1 MAQKIGCLRRFWTD
15 CSGAAALEFALVAP
29 PLILMVVGMVDIGWL
44 QFQKTLLQQIIREG
58 ASAAMAGLDPETAM
72 SSVIAIKR
80 LGSTPTI
87 NMTCLNDLGSV
98 VTPCTTSGAID
109 SSIVTVNLFIT
120 MNHSPF
126 IAYAENFGIGGEIS
140 DSLKVQL
147 R

>member
-1 MAQKIGCLRRFWTD
+1 MAQKIGRLRKFWAD

-44 QFQKTLLQQIIREG
+44 QFQKTMLQQITREG

-80 LGSTPTI
+80 LSGTPTVS
-87 NMTCLNDLGSV
+87 MTCLNDLGSV
-98 VTPCTTSGAID
+98 VAPCTASGAID
-109 SSIVTVNLFIT
+109 KSVVTVSLSIT
-120 MNHSPF
+120 MNHSPL
-126 IAYAENFGIGGEIS
+126 IAYAENFGVGGEIS
-140 DSLKVQL
+140 DNLKVQL